1 MRVNGCNY
9 FVYEE
14 TRLAIKITFE
24 KKKEKKRK
32 FPKKER
38 SLENL
43 YATDDGARA
52 REPCAASLLVAGGGF
67 DEAARADER
76 RAFLL
81 LLSFFSFFLNSSRKV
96 RERAFPSVEVFTR
109 ERERERERERKEIFS
124 SDFIRK
130 SGAAWCLDS
139 SWL

>member
-1 MRVNGCNY
+1 M
-9 FVYEE
+9 
-14 TRLAIKITFE
+14 
-24 KKKEKKRK
+24 
-32 FPKKER
+32 
-38 SLENL
+38 LENL

-52 REPCAASLLVAGGGF
+52 RDLCAASLLVAGGGF

-109 ERERERERERKEIFS
+109 EREREREREKGNLFFRLHSKEHS
-124 SDFIRK
+124 SMVFGLILALIKAKPGLVVGAVLIRW
-130 SGAAWCLDS
+130 SVS
-139 SWL
+139 